1 MAPAERPALADLLA
15 DDVAGLEDAV
25 ARGESIV
32 VRAWDHHVLPG
43 PAERVGLPL
52 KDAEVLQDVED
63 AAPADAHALDM
74 NAPPA
79 AELGA
84 EREHAPPRRR

>member
-1 MAPAERPALADLLA
+1 MYCLGRPS
-15 DDVAGLEDAV
+15 GSGSPS
-25 ARGESIV
+25 R
-32 VRAWDHHVLPG
+32 
-43 PAERVGLPL
+43 
-52 KDAEVLQDVED
+52 DAEVLQDVED